1 MKIKTKIKLFS
12 LAGLATV
19 AGAATLIACSNGEYT
34 LTKAD
39 PAVPVKPSDTS
50 TQNSPNNPGT
60 NNGSNTSGNPTSSDT
75 NGSDTSVGSGAS
87 NNKSGT
93 ASGSSTTKDTE
104 GSKNPATGES
114 GDNKTK
120 TEDTNKDTKDNP
132 NNNVKENPGLSKV
145 IHEQGTVSPL
155 KTLTTEKLKGE
166 TYGYAPHY
174 EEYQLSTS
182 SEKLKK
188 LVFQESK
195 YGIKYVVFPV
205 NGKYYFDEKTILD
218 FNDYLLKH
226 LNYTSEILYISELVF
241 NTPFT
246 KMEEAKGYYTTPDN
260 RIYFETN
267 DELSSD
273 NKSLTTI
280 QRIEN
285 IFGTLQHEYIHHVDN
300 VYLRSIKDEKSD
312 QVYKIYQNQRNY
324 ENDLVTAKRTD
335 YQLYNKD
342 FVNAF
347 IKSLNYEFNE
357 LNNSYKNEN
366 YNNPEF
372 NFIGKYFSA
381 SELFLIANGNPE
393 SPEVEALVKKFG
405 NNKYVFKTE
414 KSNLN
419 SVKGAN
425 RNSSQEF
432 TLTDIRYYYS
442 LSELIA
448 REFTKI
454 GTASIFTHEVGDQ
467 SLNIWGR
474 QSFQEENLY
483 YPSVFMSDWSR
494 AVKLFSNINK
504 KLIRNGRQTVT
515 NLSEGYEFLDQFS
528 SSLIMAN
535 SVYGGSLKTTK
546 GEAILEN
553 KVNDLY
559 NAYLNALGINNEI
572 SLMYIKN
579 NATEYASGKKE
590 RFESDTVRFSGFL
603 SLEKAKAY
611 KGLVIQ
617 NGSKYE
623 ITDIKLINYKD
634 DYSASDFPF
643 KVKSSFTSDNDLNP
657 NQTLKTETLVSWFSD
672 AFVNLANK
680 NNSSLYFWN
689 DLNNDDLL
697 QENELVNVVNKSN
710 KLVTSQTPY
719 LTAGRWYNLE
729 IQNGVVKI
737 VTKYN

>member
-34 LTKAD
+34 LTQAD
-39 PAVPVKPSDTS
+39 PAVPVNPADT
-50 TQNSPNNPGT
+50 TGT
-60 NNGSNTSGNPTSSDT
+60 PNGSNVSSDQTGSNTKGSGTSST
-75 NGSDTSVGSGAS
+75 
-87 NNKSGT
+87 
-93 ASGSSTTKDTE
+93 SGSSSSQSGTTS
-104 GSKNPATGES
+104 GSTSDKTGDNSQNPKTGETGDTS
-114 GDNKTK
+114 GDDKTK
-120 TEDTNKDTKDNP
+120 TEDPNKGSENKTSDP
-132 NNNVKENPGLSKV
+132 NNNVKENPGLNKV
-145 IHEQGTVSPL
+145 ISEPGTVSPL

-166 TYGYAPHY
+166 TYGYAPRY

-182 SEKLKK
+182 NEKLKK

-205 NGKYYFDEKTILD
+205 NGKYYFDEKTILE

-226 LNYTSEILYISELVF
+226 LNYTSEILYISELIF

-273 NKSLTTI
+273 TKSLTTI

-324 ENDLVTAKRTD
+324 EKDLVTAKRTD

-347 IKSLNYEFNE
+347 IKSLNYEFNA

-393 SPEVEALVKKFG
+393 SPEVEALVKKYG

-419 SVKGAN
+419 SVKGSN
-425 RNSSQEF
+425 RNSNQEF

-467 SLNIWGR
+467 TLNIWGR
-474 QSFQEENLY
+474 QSLQKENLY

-494 AVKLFSNINK
+494 AVKLYSNINRR
-504 KLIRNGRQTVT
+504 LIRNGSQTVT
-515 NLSEGYEFLDQFS
+515 NVSEGYEFLSELS
-528 SSLIMAN
+528 SSLLMAN
-535 SVYGGSLKTTK
+535 SVYGGSLQTTK
-546 GEAILEN
+546 GEAILKN

-579 NATEYASGKKE
+579 NATGSAGSTKD
-590 RFESDTVRFSGFL
+590 RFQSDTVRFSGFL
-603 SLEKAKAY
+603 NLEKAKTY

-617 NGSKYE
+617 NGNKYE

-657 NQTLKTETLVSWFSD
+657 NQTLKSETLVSWYSD

-680 NNSSLYFWN
+680 NNPSLYFWN
-689 DLNNDDLL
+689 DLNNDELL

-710 KLVTSQTPY
+710 KLITSQTPY

-729 IQNGVVKI
+729 TQNGVVKI
-737 VTKYN
+737 ATKYS